1 MLGRGLALAIVVVIA
16 DQLAKIWI
24 LIFFAGADNGVGPRA
39 WTVIPR
45 YFNLVLTWNRGI
57 SFGMFNGNLRL
68 GAIVFVGVAAAIV
81 AGLIWW
87 LTQVRSTPL
96 ALAIG
101 FIIGGA
107 VGNAMDRILRG
118 AVVDFL
124 DFHVGQWH
132 PFAFNLADAAISLGV
147 VLLVV
152 DGIWGRRGN
161 ET

>member
-24 LIFFAGADNGVGPRA
+24 LAFFAGAPSGIHA

-57 SFGMFNGNLRL
+57 SFGMFNGDEGV
-68 GAIVFVGVAAAIV
+68 GAIVFVGLAAAIV
-81 AGLIWW
+81 AGLLWW
-87 LTQVRSTPL
+87 LVRVQSLLL

-101 FIIGGA
+101 FIVGGA
-107 VGNAMDRILRG
+107 VGNALDRIARG

-132 PFAFNLADAAISLGV
+132 PFAFNLADAAISVGV
-147 VLLVV
+147 GLLIV

-161 ET
+161 ETD